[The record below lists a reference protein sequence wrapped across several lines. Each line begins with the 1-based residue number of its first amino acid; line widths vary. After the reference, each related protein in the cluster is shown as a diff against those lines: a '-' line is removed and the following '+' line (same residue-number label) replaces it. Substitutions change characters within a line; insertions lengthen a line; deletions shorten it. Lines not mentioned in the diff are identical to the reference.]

1 MNMEIFKTILLFAG
15 GLGMFL
21 HGMDLMAEGL
31 QKAAGDKTRKL
42 LEALTSNPVMGLA
55 AGALVTAIIQS
66 SSAATVM
73 VVGFVNAG
81 LMSLVQAC
89 SVIMGANIGTTMTS
103 WIVSMG
109 EWASFLKPEMI
120 APILLMAG
128 VVMSM
133 SARSSRLKD
142 GSKILIGFGILF
154 TGLSAMSGS
163 ITPYADAPIFQNIFE
178 TLGSNPLLAILA
190 GAGVTAIIQSSSASL
205 GILQT
210 MAMAGAVNWGSAV
223 FIALGQ
229 NIGTCV
235 TALISALSGDTN
247 AKRAAMIHLEF
258 NVIGAVLV
266 GAAATVFFMLVPS
279 MTHAGINSSG
289 LAIFHTSFNLIVTL
303 ALFPFRKQL
312 VSLSEVLIGNEQKGK
327 KKKEALLLDSR
338 LQSIPSAAL
347 GAMFKELDVLREKCI
362 RLISDS
368 RAALIDNSGEAELRK
383 HSKAVQNECYKVKKY
398 CAGIPVSTLTKA
410 EQKKLQRILLSARD
424 LHQIAAK
431 CLAIG
436 TINEESMQEKVF
448 TESMIEEINTLSSL
462 CQKALS
468 HMLLEINAQ
477 PSSAQD
483 ERVTAQ
489 RLQVRQDE
497 EEIRLR
503 IADLR
508 KAHFETV
515 YEAGDESASAWLF
528 YDVADLYEQISRR
541 ILRLSD
547 EDAWSQNARPEATST
562 AIETASQP
570 VAEPA
575 EAVLA

>member
-383 HSKAVQNECYKVKKY
+383 LSKAVQNECYKVKKY

-570 VAEPA
+570 VA
-575 EAVLA
+575 

>member
-383 HSKAVQNECYKVKKY
+383 LSKAVQNECYKVKKY

>member
-383 HSKAVQNECYKVKKY
+383 LSKAVQNECYKVKKY

-575 EAVLA
+575 EEVLA

>member
-312 VSLSEVLIGNEQKGK
+312 VSLSEVMIGNEQKGK

-383 HSKAVQNECYKVKKY
+383 LSKAVQNECYKVKKY

>member
-383 HSKAVQNECYKVKKY
+383 LSKAVQNECYKVKKY

-562 AIETASQP
+562 AIVTF
-570 VAEPA
+570 
-575 EAVLA
+575 